1 MTENETPKK
10 ITVAEAMA
18 KNKIVYGSKEHVAL
32 VEGAYGMT
40 VEKAKT
46 IVKER
51 PANPQLYPYDLFE
64 KAQAMLAALD
74 AKPIAID
81 KTPGWKREQA

>member
-1 MTENETPKK
+1 MAENKKTKTIAEALMERK
-10 ITVAEAMA
+10 ITF
-18 KNKIVYGSKEHVAL
+18 GSKEHVAL

-40 VEKAKT
+40 VEKANT

-64 KAQAMLAALD
+64 KAQAMLEALKT
-74 AKPIAID
+74 KPITID
-81 KTPGWKREQA
+81 TDPGWTREQA

>member
-1 MTENETPKK
+1 MADNTKTKKTVIEALMERK
-10 ITVAEAMA
+10 ITF
-18 KNKIVYGSKEHVAL
+18 GSKEHQAL

-40 VEKAKT
+40 VEKANT

-64 KAQAMLAALD
+64 KAQAMLEALKT
-74 AKPIAID
+74 KPITID
-81 KTPGWKREQA
+81 TDPGWTREQA